1 MVPLTPKLAAQTRLL
16 CFWRKSVFGDLAVA
30 AYAVPRVWP
39 SVGGKGR
46 KSAQCGGFKNNDC
59 GCDIFL
65 KSPVKISEGHVGHVG
80 YWNSK

>member
-1 MVPLTPKLAAQTRLL
+1 M
-16 CFWRKSVFGDLAVA
+16 A

-46 KSAQCGGFKNNDC
+46 KSVQCGGFKNNDC

-65 KSPVKISEGHVGHVG
+65 KSPVKVSEGQSFCFVAMLAIGTVSSQEF
-80 YWNSK
+80 YLNSL